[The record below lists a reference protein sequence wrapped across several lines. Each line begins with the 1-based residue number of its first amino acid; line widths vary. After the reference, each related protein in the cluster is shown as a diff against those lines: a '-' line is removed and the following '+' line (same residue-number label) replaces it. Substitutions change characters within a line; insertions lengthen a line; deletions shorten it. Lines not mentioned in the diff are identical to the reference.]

1 MSNLSSNPI
10 GSKNDPNGLGI
21 VWVARCF
28 HAPAEG
34 TLASETKKTPSN
46 PGPKPQVLGSCLFT
60 DESASVAIHEDGSF
74 AIPLRIVVRDP
85 DAGCPL
91 ADVLST
97 GKNAGA
103 LDVSDLDNVLVLA
116 EYIAQL
122 LAGCTVS
129 HCAFDVL
136 KDFCCVSWTLS

>member
-1 MSNLSSNPI
+1 MGPLRLRAIAAVPCDTPI
-10 GSKNDPNGLGI
+10 
-21 VWVARCF
+21 VA
-28 HAPAEG
+28 
-34 TLASETKKTPSN
+34 ETKKTPSN
-46 PGPKPQVLGSCLFT
+46 PGPKPQVLGSCMST

-74 AIPLRIVVRDP
+74 AIPLGIVVGDP

-91 ADVLST
+91 ADVVST

-116 EYIAQL
+116 EYVAQL

-129 HCAFDVL
+129 HCTIDML
-136 KDFCCVSWTLS
+136 KDFCCVSWALS